1 MRRCSI
7 GICLALAALAPAACS
22 SGPQLSEAAQRG
34 RSTYLSVCIA
44 CHNQDPARE
53 GAVGPAI
60 AGSSRELLEARVVRA
75 GYPPGYAPKRDSKA
89 MPAFPQLAGQIDDL
103 HAFLSECCETSG
115 AAAHELTAS
124 PIR

>member
-1 MRRCSI
+1 MERWAVASWL
-7 GICLALAALAPAACS
+7 GGALAAAGIGCS

-44 CHNQDPARE
+44 CHNQDPALD

-60 AGSSRELLEARVVRA
+60 AGASRELLEARVVHA
-75 GYPPGYAPKRDSKA
+75 GYPPGYQPKRSSSA

-103 HAFLSECCETSG
+103 HAFLAECCP
-115 AAAHELTAS
+115 A
-124 PIR
+124 R

>member
-60 AGSSRELLEARVVRA
+60 AGSSRELLEARVVHA
-75 GYPPGYAPKRDSKA
+75 GYPPGYTPKRDSKA
-89 MPAFPQLAGQIDDL
+89 MPPFPQLAGQVDDL
-103 HAFLSECCETSG
+103 HAFLSECC
-115 AAAHELTAS
+115 TA
-124 PIR
+124 R